1 VIIRSSTGGAAPAM
15 LPEADNPVADNPDSD
30 RLLLTSMSMSAIAE
44 PLTETGDCPQCLLG
58 NLNWLLAQAHY
69 ALASELAAA
78 FEPLEVTPRGH
89 SVLGAA
95 MTGTYTQKELAE
107 LVGLDKT
114 TMVVTLDELEASGL
128 AKRVPSSTD
137 RRARVIEV
145 TKTGRA
151 KVTAANKIIARV
163 QADVLASLDAAGGEA
178 LLASLGHLVRA
189 RLAEPAA
196 CKGVRR
202 REPRAHGA

>member
-1 VIIRSSTGGAAPAM
+1 MSVTAPA
-15 LPEADNPVADNPDSD
+15 PVE
-30 RLLLTSMSMSAIAE
+30 TS
-44 PLTETGDCPQCLLG
+44 DCPACLLG

-69 ALASELAAA
+69 ALASELASA
-78 FEPLEVTPRGH
+78 FEPLGISPRGH
-89 SVLGAA
+89 SVLAAA
-95 MTGTYTQKELAE
+95 MTEAHTQTELAE

-114 TMVVTLDELEASGL
+114 TMVVTLDELEATGL

-145 TKTGRA
+145 TAAGRA
-151 KVTAANKIIARV
+151 KVSSANTIVTRV
-163 QADVLASLDAAGGEA
+163 QADVLASLGASDCDA
-178 LLASLGHLVRA
+178 LLRTLGQLVQD
-189 RLAEPAA
+189 RLAEPSA